1 MKIDYH
7 IHTEYSYDSRL
18 KAMDLIDRAIE
29 LKYDKI
35 AITEHLDLFPWELAR
50 YGLPSFSRYI
60 KQVDSLKEQFTS
72 APLRIICGVEVGDF
86 QRVKP
91 FADEFLAQVEF
102 ELRLGAVHFLSDH
115 TNVAIPLKRQLTA
128 ADHEDYYR
136 QNLALVTGCDID
148 VLAHLGVHKRYL
160 EEQPDESHCRGLL
173 TDIFQVMVE
182 RRIALE
188 INFSSLR
195 KPYARL
201 LPDLWQIELY
211 RSLGGK
217 LFSIGSDAHLLE
229 HFDLNYEQLPPW
241 LFSGEMEFPL

>member
-1 MKIDYH
+1 
-7 IHTEYSYDSRL
+7 
-18 KAMDLIDRAIE
+18 MDLIDRAIE

-115 TNVAIPLKRQLTA
+115 TNVAIPLKRELTA

-201 LPDLWQIELY
+201 RPTSGKSSSTAPWAESYSAWQHAY
-211 RSLGGK
+211 
-217 LFSIGSDAHLLE
+217 LLE
-229 HFDLNYEQLPPW
+229 HFDLNYEQLSPGCSP
-241 LFSGEMEFPL
+241 EMEFPSEHHFSLNALQV